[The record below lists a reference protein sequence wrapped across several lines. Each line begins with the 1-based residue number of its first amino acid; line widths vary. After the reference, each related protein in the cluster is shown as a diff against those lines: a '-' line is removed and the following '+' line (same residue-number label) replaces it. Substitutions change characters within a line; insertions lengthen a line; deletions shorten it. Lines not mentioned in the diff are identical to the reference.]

1 MLRLALPLGLA
12 LIALY
17 AAPAGAVGISPE
29 GPGEPAPP
37 AVGSESL
44 QEILDDLVISGPPI
58 DASAPSPAE
67 LFNNS
72 GNPVTTE
79 LLFRLPDPGQVIA
92 FGIYDSEDPDNRAYI
107 YIDGFLAST
116 VASLSFGGDGSIS
129 INDGVSTQTYTG
141 FDGPFGFFI
150 KTRSEGTDPVFL
162 FSEADLNGG
171 TDRMKAFQG
180 NGETMLQFPGADPS
194 LFLPDQFLL
203 AWEAGA
209 GDGNDGDFNDYIVSV
224 SAITAVPEPG
234 AAALIGLAL
243 GALARTR
250 KARR

>member
-1 MLRLALPLGLA
+1 MLRSSLPLALA

-17 AAPAGAVGISPE
+17 TAPAAAVTIST
-29 GPGEPAPP
+29 GTPGEPQPP
-37 AVGSESL
+37 VGDQSL
-44 QEILDDLVISGPPI
+44 QEILDGLVVSGPPI
-58 DASAPSPAE
+58 DASAPSGAE
-67 LFNNS
+67 LFNYS

-79 LLFRLPDPGQVIA
+79 LLFRLPDPGRVIA
-92 FGIYDSEDPDNRAYI
+92 FGIYDADDPDNRAYI
-107 YIDGFLAST
+107 YIDGFLASD
-116 VASLSFGGDGSIS
+116 VATLSFDGSGSIS
-129 INDGVSTQTYTG
+129 INDGVATQTYTG
-141 FDGPFGFFI
+141 FDGPFGFFL

-162 FSEADLNGG
+162 FSEADLN
-171 TDRMKAFQG
+171 DDVERMKAFQG

-234 AAALIGLAL
+234 AAALLGLAL

-250 KARR
+250 RARR